1 MGIFALRD
9 FNKRHQN
16 IGTMGIFYET
26 SNIHWNYYLAIES
39 DFEKVSRYIEFTE
52 ANNHT
57 FSIEL
62 ARIIM
67 AGTQEIDGIMKKI
80 CKLLKPSSDPQNIKQ
95 YREIVKES
103 LPVIIEEVV
112 QISRFRMSS
121 QPWINWQSDGD
132 DNSPDWWKA
141 NNNIKHNRT
150 ENFEDANLQNAY
162 NCVGALLIITLH
174 YYKLEAERQKGNS
187 IQWDEVTFHMKPY
200 ASLFSLRDDYYH
212 VPGRWTKSEW

>member
-1 MGIFALRD
+1 MLINIIKIMGI
-9 FNKRHQN
+9 H
-16 IGTMGIFYET
+16 YEA

-67 AGTQEIDGIMKKI
+67 GGTQEIDGIMKKI
-80 CKLLKPSSDPQNIKQ
+80 CRLLKPESDPQNIKH
-95 YREIVKES
+95 YRQIIKES
-103 LPVIIEEVV
+103 LPAIIEESA
-112 QISRFRMSS
+112 QIPRFRMSG
-121 QPWINWQSDGD
+121 QPWINWQSNDD

-150 ENFEDANLQNAY
+150 ENFEDANLKNAF
-162 NCVGALLIITLH
+162 NCVGALLIVTLS
-174 YYKLEAERQKGNS
+174 YYKLEAEKQAGNS
-187 IQWDEVTFHMKPY
+187 VQWDEITFNMKPY

-212 VPGRWTKSEW
+212 VPGTWIKKEW